1 MVCLGYFVV
10 AWWFSA
16 QQRKGVGGLF
26 GLLPAVQILYMST
39 QTTGQTISEAPIGIV
54 TALYIVGCMFA
65 VWRNGAAK

>member
-1 MVCLGYFVV
+1 M
-10 AWWFSA
+10 
-16 QQRKGVGGLF
+16 GGLF